1 MEGAQPSSE
10 ATASAEALR
19 AALAR
24 KLWGFDRHVD
34 TGIRDVPAEVFRTCG
49 AAEFQ
54 AEYLELCRW
63 TRSFASLPDGGGFF
77 VLTSV
82 WLAPCDASGA
92 VTQPVFRCDNPKLD
106 ARGCFGRFADQLR
119 CRPRVGLI
127 VEYNGRRVKVLEL
140 CRRPDMSKVYM
151 HVMTTTLPEIRARKI
166 WFAVRVFHR
175 VTHMSVTTE
184 ALAEHAGSILR
195 YMEHKSKSQAQIGK
209 FIWAARL
216 RMAGLQGLGGED
228 AILAAALNVHFGCS
242 DPQGWHFERAH
253 RRLLNQETY

>member
-1 MEGAQPSSE
+1 
-10 ATASAEALR
+10 
-19 AALAR
+19 
-24 KLWGFDRHVD
+24 LWGFDRRAD
-34 TGIRDVPAEVFRTCG
+34 AGIRNAPAEIFRTCG

-63 TRSFASLPDGGGFF
+63 IRSFASLPDGGGFF
-77 VLTSV
+77 VLTGV
-82 WLAPCDASGA
+82 CMAPCDASGA
-92 VTQPVFRCDNPKLD
+92 LTQSAFRCDNPKLD
-106 ARGCFGRFADQLR
+106 ARGCFGQFADQLR

-127 VEYNGRRVKVLEL
+127 VEYKGALVKILEIHRRV
-140 CRRPDMSKVYM
+140 DMTKVYM
-151 HVMTTTLPEIRARKI
+151 QVMTTVLPEIRARKI

-195 YMEHKSKSQAQIGK
+195 YMERKSQSQVQIGK

-228 AILAAALNVHFGCS
+228 AVLAAALNVHFGCS

-253 RRLLNQETY
+253 RRLLNKELC